1 MMVVDDADVSIQL
14 VLRPK
19 VVIEFLGTEVV
30 VDKDLRYRLEYSVSE
45 DTGQTIVTVI
55 VE

>member
-1 MMVVDDADVSIQL
+1 MTVDDTTATIQL

-19 VVIEFLGTEVV
+19 VVIEFLGTDVV
-30 VDKDLRYRLEYSVSE
+30 VDKDLRYKLEYSVSE
-45 DTGQTIVTVI
+45 DTGQTIVTVT